1 MLSSGRADVPKVIT
15 DRQQRLWACS
25 ACIVKIMADRK
36 LFVRKF
42 WLEKKIAERNVPD
55 ILSSS

>member
-15 DRQQRLWACS
+15 VRQQRLWACS
-25 ACIVKIMADRK
+25 ACIVKMTADRK
-36 LFVRKF
+36 LFVKKV
-42 WLEKKIAERNVPD
+42 LVGKKIAERNVPD